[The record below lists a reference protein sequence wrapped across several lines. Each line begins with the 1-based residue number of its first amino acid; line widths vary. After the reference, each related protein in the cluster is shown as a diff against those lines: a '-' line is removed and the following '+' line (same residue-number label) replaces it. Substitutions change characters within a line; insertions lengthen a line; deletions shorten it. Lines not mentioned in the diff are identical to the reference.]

1 MENKTVFVLLA
12 GGKSQRMGFDKG
24 LLTINANYWILEQLN
39 TISKTT
45 ISEIIIGLGYNY
57 QNYFKAIPW
66 LEKATS
72 KPVKFKHLKIAVVI
86 NRTPELGS
94 FSTLQTVLKTIDTT
108 VDILVHPIDI
118 PLLNNNELQQLINI
132 NNWIVQPSFNLKNGH
147 PIKLSSKI
155 WSSFSSLN
163 SSEETARLD
172 VQLKKI
178 NPINISTIEVNDR
191 AILMNLNT
199 PNDWSAYLE
208 YLKK

>member
-66 LEKATS
+66 LEKATIE
-72 KPVKFKHLKIAVVI
+72 PINYKHLKITVVI

-132 NNWIVQPSFNLKNGH
+132 NNWIVQPSFNLKTRH

-155 WSSFSSLN
+155 
-163 SSEETARLD
+163 
-172 VQLKKI
+172 V
-178 NPINISTIEVNDR
+178 
-191 AILMNLNT
+191 
-199 PNDWSAYLE
+199 
-208 YLKK
+208 